1 MLTQLFIAREVS
13 CKCGRIF
20 FTTHTPT
27 FRRRIGGRPLPPP
40 WAFTSPRLMSQVVP
54 KPCHKRGANGLTIST
69 HFISHYGVSKPSDF
83 GTALQACGVSGRV
96 RHFLMCRETF
106 GPHRRS
112 WGPKMRHSGLPS
124 CVPSP
129 TASPGPPWPWRSSRP
144 LSNRSSSTKPGGD
157 VYHDVGGSSESLPFS
172 GPVWEFWGPPTP

>member
-1 MLTQLFIAREVS
+1 MVRKRILLQLSSVREPS
-13 CKCGRIF
+13 CGCDGFF

-83 GTALQACGVSGRV
+83 GTALQACGVSGRDWPPP
-96 RHFLMCRETF
+96 LPSAWCPSANDWPQGEPA
-106 GPHRRS
+106 GEARRS
-112 WGPKMRHSGLPS
+112 G
-124 CVPSP
+124 
-129 TASPGPPWPWRSSRP
+129 PGPCHLP
-144 LSNRSSSTKPGGD
+144 LLRSTKWSRSARSYNTRWPILTWGI
-157 VYHDVGGSSESLPFS
+157 S
-172 GPVWEFWGPPTP
+172 PVHPRLLTVQGLTLR